1 MLIDGVEVIVFSRN
15 VQTIDRTALIL
26 HGIDPICRRLV
37 ALKSSQHFRS
47 GFESLA
53 AQIIPTDPPGL
64 TTVQVKR
71 LPYTLVPRPIF
82 PLDDDAQY
90 P

>member
-1 MLIDGVEVIVFSRN
+1 M
-15 VQTIDRTALIL
+15 QTIDRTALIL
-26 HGIDPICRRLV
+26 HGIDPTCRRLI

-64 TTVQVKR
+64 TTVQLSR
-71 LPYTLVPRPIF
+71 LEYSLVPRPIF
-82 PLDDDAQY
+82 PLDHDASY
-90 P
+90 M